1 MKTTVSKGG
10 NSVLADPGCS
20 HFPASIARDTCPDA
34 FSQGATYPLAVVAEL
49 IGEPARAAILIA
61 SLDRR
66 ARTAGELA
74 MIANISAQS
83 ASGHLSKLVDGGL
96 LTVQSSGRHRY
107 YSMAGADVAHAIET
121 LGSIATRP
129 VSRSSRPGAAGTISR
144 RMNAEIYVARSCYD
158 HLAGRV
164 AVEMT
169 RALEERKVI
178 RAVGEREY
186 ELGGHGRRWFA
197 ELGVDVFALRRARRS
212 FARRCLDWTE
222 REPHLAGALGAAMLV
237 RMVGLGWVVRGRET
251 RVVRITHLGA
261 RELHTQFGVVVQS

>member
-1 MKTTVSKGG
+1 MKTTFSKDG
-10 NSVLADPGCS
+10 NSVLPDPGCS
-20 HFPASIARDTCPDA
+20 HFPASIARDSYPDT

-49 IGEPARAAILIA
+49 IGDAARAAILIA
-61 SLDRR
+61 SLDGR

-96 LTVQSSGRHRY
+96 LTVQNSGRHRY
-107 YSMAGADVAHAIET
+107 YAMAGADVAHAIET

-129 VSRSSRPGAAGTISR
+129 VSRGSRSGAAGTISR

-186 ELGGHGRRWFA
+186 ELGADGRRWFV
-197 ELGVDVFALRRARRS
+197 ELGVDVDGLRQTRRA

-222 REPHLAGALGAAMLV
+222 RRPHLAGALGAAMFS
-237 RMVGLGWVVRGRET
+237 RMLQAGWIARRRET
-251 RVVRITHLGA
+251 RVVRITHVGAKELPGRLGIVA
-261 RELHTQFGVVVQS
+261 G

>member
-1 MKTTVSKGG
+1 MKTTISKGG
-10 NSVLADPGCS
+10 NSVSTDPGCS
-20 HFPASIARDTCPDA
+20 QFPASIAHDTYPDA

-49 IGEPARAAILIA
+49 IGEAARAAILIA
-61 SLDRR
+61 SLDGR

-107 YSMAGADVAHAIET
+107 YSMARADVAHAIET

-129 VSRSSRPGAAGTISR
+129 ASWASRSGAVGTSSR
-144 RMNAEIYVARSCYD
+144 RLSAEIYVARSCYD

-169 RALEERKVI
+169 RALEESKVI
-178 RAVGEREY
+178 RASGEREY
-186 ELGGHGRRWFA
+186 ELGRDGRSWFA
-197 ELGVDVFALRRARRS
+197 ELGVDVDGLRQTRRS

-222 REPHLAGALGAAMLV
+222 RQPHLAGALGAAILA

-261 RELHTQFGVVVQS
+261 RELHARFGVVVK

>member
-1 MKTTVSKGG
+1 
-10 NSVLADPGCS
+10 
-20 HFPASIARDTCPDA
+20 
-34 FSQGATYPLAVVAEL
+34 
-49 IGEPARAAILIA
+49 
-61 SLDRR
+61 
-66 ARTAGELA
+66 
-74 MIANISAQS
+74 
-83 ASGHLSKLVDGGL
+83 
-96 LTVQSSGRHRY
+96 
-107 YSMAGADVAHAIET
+107 
-121 LGSIATRP
+121 
-129 VSRSSRPGAAGTISR
+129 
-144 RMNAEIYVARSCYD
+144 MNAEIYVARSCYD

-186 ELGGHGRRWFA
+186 ELDEHGRRWFA
-197 ELGVDVFALRRARRS
+197 ELGLRRARRS